1 MRPFILIILLLHLV
15 TAIFA
20 STPINIHLSYHSGYD
35 SNVMRF
41 SQKEIQ
47 NATEDIRMMGGA
59 GTFDS
64 YVNRINTRLQKTLF
78 VLGKKELGIAS
89 TFTLSNYVHNNHKNY
104 WSGKAS
110 LVYKWGSYSNLK
122 YTLRHLNSYYLRH
135 YVVRDILKNKV

>member
-1 MRPFILIILLLHLV
+1 MRPSIPIILLLLLV

-47 NATEDIRMMGGA
+47 SAANDRSMMGGA

-64 YVNRINTRLQKTLF
+64 YVSRINTRLQKTLF
-78 VLGKKELGIAS
+78 VLGKKEIVKES
-89 TFTLSNYVHNNHKNY
+89 DRK
-104 WSGKAS
+104 S
-110 LVYKWGSYSNLK
+110 LTKEIRLLKLKNLK
-122 YTLRHLNSYYLRH
+122 YLLA
-135 YVVRDILKNKV
+135 I

>member
-1 MRPFILIILLLHLV
+1 MRPSIPIILLFLLV
-15 TAIFA
+15 TAISA

-47 NATEDIRMMGGA
+47 NAADDRSMMGGV

-64 YVNRINTRLQKTLF
+64 YVSRINTRLQKTLF

-89 TFTLSNYVHNNHKNY
+89 TFNLSNYVHNNHKNY
-104 WSGKAS
+104 
-110 LVYKWGSYSNLK
+110 
-122 YTLRHLNSYYLRH
+122 
-135 YVVRDILKNKV
+135 YV